1 VGEDGQ
7 VPTRVVLSLV
17 AVLGLVLVLVVGLS
31 RPSYTVGGTAVTCP
45 DRSFSAAAKG
55 LLDEERD
62 PCTAQAQERLFAVA
76 ASLMGLVL
84 ISGLLSRRRD

>member
-7 VPTRVVLSLV
+7 VSSRVVLSL
-17 AVLGLVLVLVVGLS
+17 AAALGLVLVLAVGLS
-31 RPSYTVGGTAVTCP
+31 RPSYTVGGTEVTCP
-45 DRSFSAAAKG
+45 DRSFSTAAQG

-84 ISGLLSRRRD
+84 ISGLLTRRRD